1 MPTEYQGDQMVTDGT
16 GRTGRIV
23 AHTRSDDGD
32 ELIEIILADEQ
43 RVLVPRA
50 MLTEDEQSGD
60 YRLRDE
66 FETFQPAGVDEAG
79 EVEEVARIP
88 IIEEELTIG
97 KRTVETGRVR
107 ASVVVNER
115 EELVDVPLTTERVEI
130 ERIPINQ
137 IIDEPQEPFYEG
149 DTLVVPVVEERLVV
163 QKQLVLT
170 EEVRIRRVAETN
182 DHRER
187 ITLRSQDVEIERA

>member
-1 MPTEYQGDQMVTDGT
+1 MPTEYQGDQMVTDGA
-16 GRTGRIV
+16 GRSGKIV
-23 AHTRSDDGD
+23 AHTRSDSGD
-32 ELIEIILADEQ
+32 ELTEVVLADEQ
-43 RVLVPRA
+43 RVLVPRSS
-50 MLTEDEQSGD
+50 LTEDGQSGG
-60 YRLRDE
+60 YRLDDE
-66 FETFQPAGVDEAG
+66 FEAFLPASVDDAG
-79 EVEEVARIP
+79 EVEEAARIP

-115 EELVDVPLTTERVEI
+115 EELVDVPLTTERVEV

-137 IIDEPQEPFYEG
+137 IVDEPQEPFYEG

-182 DHRER
+182 DHKER
-187 ITLRSQDVEIERA
+187 ITLRSQDVEIERT